1 MKRILFIS
9 TRSPYSGRYS
19 GDVLR
24 SQKIINLLE
33 KNYNLDI
40 CCLSKEKVN
49 IKKTNLTVFNYPNF
63 FLKILFCLISF
74 IRFRPIHFGLFYS
87 NEMNLFIQ
95 NNANN
100 YDYLFF
106 YHIRSSQ
113 YLPKNYHGKTII
125 EMDKETG
132 ISIMKIISKLDAGP
146 YMLQEKIKI
155 DKKDNYSTLSKKLS
169 ILGSKLIKKSLQLIE
184 KKNDVYVDQDESKV
198 TYAKKIL
205 KQETEISWNL
215 TAKQLVAKINGLNP
229 SPGAWFRYKGNR
241 LKIIEA
247 IEVESSGEP
256 GKVLEGELI
265 IACRKNA
272 IKVLF
277 IQKEGKKV
285 LNTKDFLAGHKINI
299 GEKLT

>member
-1 MKRILFIS
+1 M
-9 TRSPYSGRYS
+9 
-19 GDVLR
+19 
-24 SQKIINLLE
+24 
-33 KNYNLDI
+33 
-40 CCLSKEKVN
+40 
-49 IKKTNLTVFNYPNF
+49 
-63 FLKILFCLISF
+63 
-74 IRFRPIHFGLFYS
+74 
-87 NEMNLFIQ
+87 
-95 NNANN
+95 
-100 YDYLFF
+100 
-106 YHIRSSQ
+106 
-113 YLPKNYHGKTII
+113 
-125 EMDKETG
+125 
-132 ISIMKIISKLDAGP
+132 
-146 YMLQEKIKI
+146 
-155 DKKDNYSTLSKKLS
+155 
-169 ILGSKLIKKSLQLIE
+169 
-184 KKNDVYVDQDESKV
+184 